1 MPKFNTYFFFFI
13 ILDFN
18 TSITFTDNNKKN
30 DKVEI
35 EKNNCD
41 FKDTTDLPTTD
52 GTFN

>member
-1 MPKFNTYFFFFI
+1 MPKFNAYFFFFI

-18 TSITFTDNNKKN
+18 TPITFTDNNEKN
-30 DKVEI
+30 DKEP